1 MPNKVLLKASA
12 SWCQPCKNLQ
22 NVIDSTELN
31 VDEIQLIDID
41 ENPDFAYEYGIRGIP
56 TLILYEDGSEV
67 RRTSGALTKEQLIQ
81 FVGD

>member
-67 RRTSGALTKEQLIQ
+67 RRTSGSLTKEQLIQ
-81 FVGD
+81 FIGD

>member
-31 VDEIQLIDID
+31 VDEIQMIDID

-81 FVGD
+81 FIGD

>member
-1 MPNKVLLKASA
+1 MPNKVLLKASTT
-12 SWCQPCKNLQ
+12 WCQPCKNLQ

>member
-12 SWCQPCKNLQ
+12 TWCQPCKNLQ

-81 FVGD
+81 FIGD

>member
-81 FVGD
+81 FIGD